1 MMVIDDCSFVPGV
14 WGPYKARF
22 SCNKSYN
29 LLACIYCEPG
39 ESVLANLEKHAV
51 TENTFLLEGGQ
62 TSAGST
68 MDWIVKTV
76 GKTFVDFANIQGW
89 G

>member
-1 MMVIDDCSFVPGV
+1 MQIEIATDRLFRRKTFGHVI
-14 WGPYKARF
+14 
-22 SCNKSYN
+22 KSGK
-29 LLACIYCEPG
+29 P
-39 ESVLANLEKHAV
+39 EKHAV

-76 GKTFVDFANIQGW
+76 GKTFADFANIEGW